1 MTPRLQTERLVL
13 RGWRDDDKPIYAALN
28 ADPDVMEHFP
38 STLTAEQSDE
48 MVDRMATGWE
58 QRGFGLWAVEVLDS
72 GRFIGFVGLSSP
84 TWEMPFT
91 PCIEVGWR
99 LAKEAWGYGYAPEAA
114 KAALA
119 WGADHLDPPRGEFV
133 SFTTVANTKSRR
145 VMEKL
150 GMRHDPADDF
160 DHPLLPS
167 WAGQRH
173 VLYRIGRGVFDVEV
187 ERSRRSGDRP
197 GG

>member
-1 MTPRLQTERLVL
+1 MTAVTPQLQTERLLL

-58 QRGFGLWAVEVLDS
+58 QRRFGLWAVEVLDS

-160 DHPLLPS
+160 DHPLLPD
-167 WAGQRH
+167 WTEQRH
-173 VLYRIGRGVFDVEV
+173 VLYRIGRAGLAADGAQ
-187 ERSRRSGDRP
+187 GDRP
-197 GG
+197 QG